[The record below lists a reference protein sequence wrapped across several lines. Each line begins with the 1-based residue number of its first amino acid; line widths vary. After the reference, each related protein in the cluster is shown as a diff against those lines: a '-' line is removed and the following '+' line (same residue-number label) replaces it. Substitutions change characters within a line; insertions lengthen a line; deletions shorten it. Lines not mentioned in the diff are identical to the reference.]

1 MERYGVLAQAAPGI
15 GTVANLYWVPRGQR
29 AEKIRIISCNRAAM
43 PAAVRIAV
51 VPEGVVIADEHYIAF
66 DKEVPSLDTVSSVE
80 ISLGERSVVRVTSD
94 TGEVSF
100 SIFGNELTA

>member
-1 MERYGVLAQAAPGI
+1 MERYGVLAQAAPAI
-15 GTVANLYWVPRGQR
+15 GETANLYWVPRGQR
-29 AEKIRIISCNRAAM
+29 TERVRIISCNRSTI

-51 VPEGVVIADEHYIAF
+51 VPEGVPLASEHYIAY

-100 SIFGNELTA
+100 SLFGNELTV